1 MTTSAPQ
8 WPGQEGTHERREGDT
23 NPDTTARQL
32 QPAPVRNWT
41 TSPTGGPTPTLTPD
55 PSGAPT
61 RARELGPAGEL
72 RATRKLEP
80 VRQSAPT
87 GEPVATGEPVPTGE
101 PVATEEPVATGELRA
116 AGELQPA
123 RALDPVRTPHSPV
136 GPDPAGEPDP
146 GVVGVAD
153 LLEPRRRQ
161 QRLRRAAA
169 RRNRF
174 VVVRDAAERDLWV
187 ARRRARVNL
196 PSPVAV
202 TRDIALGL
210 LEVEAGCRSA
220 AQLERIF
227 SPRLWAELEHRIGRR
242 GGPLPSG
249 RSLISVRCQE
259 DKPGLADTVA
269 VVRRGELV
277 RPVALRLDACGGRW
291 TVTELRWWRNETDTA
306 TTPGRDGGW
315 S

>member
-8 WPGQEGTHERREGDT
+8 WPGQEGTHERREEDT
-23 NPDTTARQL
+23 GPAARPEL
-32 QPAPVRNWT
+32 AHRRPAPT
-41 TSPTGGPTPTLTPD
+41 TGDSEPADGHEAHGGRRGGAGPEAR
-55 PSGAPT
+55 PST
-61 RARELGPAGEL
+61 RPPL
-72 RATRKLEP
+72 RA
-80 VRQSAPT
+80 
-87 GEPVATGEPVPTGE
+87 VPDS
-101 PVATEEPVATGELRA
+101 
-116 AGELQPA
+116 PA
-123 RALDPVRTPHSPV
+123 LA
-136 GPDPAGEPDP
+136 P
-146 GVVGVAD
+146 GVDGVAD
-153 LLEPRRRQ
+153 LLERRRRQ
-161 QRLRRAAA
+161 QRLRRVAA
-169 RRNRF
+169 RRSRF

-187 ARRRARVNL
+187 ARRLARVNL

-227 SPRLWAELEHRIGRR
+227 SPRLWEELEHRIGRR

-259 DKPGLADTVA
+259 DRPGLADTVA

-306 TTPGRDGGW
+306 RTPGRDGGT

>member
-1 MTTSAPQ
+1 MTTSAPR
-8 WPGQEGTHERREGDT
+8 WPGQEGTREGREEDT
-23 NPDTTARQL
+23 IPAARPEPAHRRPTPTTGDREPAVDHEPHRGRPRAVDREARPSARSPLRAVPDPTARQL

-41 TSPTGGPTPTLTPD
+41 KSPTGGPTPTLTPD

-61 RARELGPAGEL
+61 RARE
-72 RATRKLEP
+72 
-80 VRQSAPT
+80 
-87 GEPVATGEPVPTGE
+87 
-101 PVATEEPVATGELRA
+101 
-116 AGELQPA
+116 
-123 RALDPVRTPHSPV
+123 
-136 GPDPAGEPDP
+136 PDPAGEPNP
-146 GVVGVAD
+146 GAGVAD
-153 LLEPRRRQ
+153 LLERRRRQ

-187 ARRRARVNL
+187 ARRLARMNL

-227 SPRLWAELEHRIGRR
+227 SPRLWEELEHRIGRR

-259 DKPGLADTVA
+259 HKPGLADTVA

-306 TTPGRDGGW
+306 MTPGRDGGT

>member
-8 WPGQEGTHERREGDT
+8 WPGQEGTHERREADKHPAARPEPEHRRPTPTTGDSEPAVDHEAHRGRRGAADAEARPSARSPLRPV
-23 NPDTTARQL
+23 PDPTARRL
-32 QPAPVRNWT
+32 QPGPVRNGAQD
-41 TSPTGGPTPTLTPD
+41 PAGGPTPTLTPD
-55 PSGAPT
+55 LSRAPT
-61 RARELGPAGEL
+61 RARTLL
-72 RATRKLEP
+72 
-80 VRQSAPT
+80 
-87 GEPVATGEPVPTGE
+87 
-101 PVATEEPVATGELRA
+101 
-116 AGELQPA
+116 
-123 RALDPVRTPHSPV
+123 SPQ
-136 GPDPAGEPDP
+136 EPDP
-146 GVVGVAD
+146 GVAGVAD
-153 LLEPRRRQ
+153 LLERRRRQ

-174 VVVRDAAERDLWV
+174 VVVRDGAERDLWV

-227 SPRLWAELEHRIGRR
+227 SPQLWEELEHRIGRR

-306 TTPGRDGGW
+306 RTPGRDGGT